1 VGNGTLDLLCYHNFM
16 RKLFLVFFL
25 CSLSSSALAKVE
37 IWMCNSMY
45 GIDVYKL
52 DTNQPS
58 NTSQRI
64 NKNWKNFWIPG
75 QESEVENIMYDPIHK
90 NIRII
95 YSIEQD
101 KKEMLFDLVARDLI
115 IKFQDQNKSNSKW
128 SCELK

>member
-1 VGNGTLDLLCYHNFM
+1 MGNGTLDLLCYHNFM

-95 YSIEQD
+95 YFYILCFWPS
-101 KKEMLFDLVARDLI
+101 
-115 IKFQDQNKSNSKW
+115 S
-128 SCELK
+128 